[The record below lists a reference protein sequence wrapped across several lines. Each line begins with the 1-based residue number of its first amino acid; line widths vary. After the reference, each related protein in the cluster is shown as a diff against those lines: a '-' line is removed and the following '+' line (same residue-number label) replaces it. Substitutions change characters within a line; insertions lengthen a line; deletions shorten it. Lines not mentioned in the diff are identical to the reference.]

1 MTENKL
7 KTRDISVNTYNVDE
21 TKMLS
26 YAIDKNQYH
35 TVKALLNVGVKPTG
49 EDILLAVTNAQI
61 KIVGLLIDF
70 GVDVRYKNSAA
81 LKIEDYHGYKNIIKM
96 LKEAGCD
103 PIEEAG

>member
-7 KTRDISVNTYNVDE
+7 KVRGIPARSCNVDD

-49 EDILLAVTNAQI
+49 EDLLLAVTNAQI
-61 KIVGLLIDF
+61 KIVGLLIDS
-70 GVDVRYKNSAA
+70 GVDVKYKNSAA
-81 LKIEDYHGYKNIIKM
+81 LKIADYHGYKNIIKM